1 MKIKIKGTGSAVPKL
16 RVTNDDLSKLMDTS
30 DEWIR
35 SRTGIGARHLAVEE
49 TTTGLAVAA
58 AKEALKDAEMTAEE
72 LDLIIAATVTADKFL
87 PNLSCEVQSA
97 LGAKNAVAFD
107 LNAACSGFLFALNT
121 VQMYLENGVYKKA
134 LVIGA
139 ETLSKIMD
147 WNDRSTCVLFG
158 DGAGAAVVAAELED
172 ENSAGNQDDV
182 VDSEV
187 DCKMVQADAAD
198 SKVNCKMAHADD
210 ADSRTNCK
218 AMQPGASDKSGILSM
233 VQGSD
238 GARGEVLRCDN
249 RPVNNPFAVNDTKLS
264 YVSMNGQEVYKFAVK
279 TVPKVIEE
287 AVKKAG
293 LEVEDIDLFVLH
305 QANLRII
312 ESVAKRLHQPMEKF
326 PTNLEEC
333 GNISAAS
340 VPILLDNINK
350 HGMIC
355 EGKKIVLAGFGAGL
369 TWGAT
374 VLVW

>member
-49 TTTGLAVAA
+49 TTTGLAVTA
-58 AKEALKDAEMTAEE
+58 AKEALKDAGMTAEE

-97 LGAKNAVAFD
+97 LGAENAVAFD

-158 DGAGAAVVAAELED
+158 DGAGAAVVAAEE
-172 ENSAGNQDDV
+172 EVENQDA

-187 DCKMVQADAAD
+187 NCKMAQADDADSETNCKMVQADDAD
-198 SKVNCKMAHADD
+198 SK
-210 ADSRTNCK
+210 TNCK
-218 AMQPGASDKSGILSM
+218 AKQPDIANRSGILSM

-249 RPVNNPFAVNDTKLS
+249 RPVNNPFAVNDSKLS

>member
-187 DCKMVQADAAD
+187 DCKMVQADDAD
-198 SKVNCKMAHADD
+198 SEMNCKMAQADD
-210 ADSRTNCK
+210 ADYRTNCK

-355 EGKKIVLAGFGAGL
+355 EDKKIVLAGFGAGL

>member
-121 VQMYLENGVYKKA
+121 VQMYLENGVYKKT

-158 DGAGAAVVAAELED
+158 DGAGAAVVE
-172 ENSAGNQDDV
+172 
-182 VDSEV
+182 VDSE
-187 DCKMVQADAAD
+187 
-198 SKVNCKMAHADD
+198 
-210 ADSRTNCK
+210 TNCK
-218 AMQPGASDKSGILSM
+218 AKQPGAANKSGILSM
-233 VQGSD
+233 IQGSD

-287 AVKKAG
+287 AVKKR
-293 LEVEDIDLFVLH
+293 DLKWGILICSYFIRQICALLSLL
-305 QANLRII
+305 QKDCISRWKSFLPIW
-312 ESVAKRLHQPMEKF
+312 K
-326 PTNLEEC
+326 
-333 GNISAAS
+333 SAAIFPRRACRFCLIIS
-340 VPILLDNINK
+340 IN
-350 HGMIC
+350 M
-355 EGKKIVLAGFGAGL
+355 V
-369 TWGAT
+369 
-374 VLVW
+374 